1 MKLCPIARHG
11 SGYCARVNRSF
22 RSPTSR
28 FRILPSSWRYVC
40 GKELTCSELDGERV
54 AAYLLVCRRRACCFL
69 NERRLLAHG
78 FIDDCALVQHDRI
91 RARDEREIAFTVEL
105 SSTREGDTLAVQDAL
120 RELLTFDD
128 DQLLRR
134 ERIVAM
140 PGDNVPLEL

>member
-1 MKLCPIARHG
+1 M
-11 SGYCARVNRSF
+11 
-22 RSPTSR
+22 
-28 FRILPSSWRYVC
+28 
-40 GKELTCSELDGERV
+40 
-54 AAYLLVCRRRACCFL
+54 
-69 NERRLLAHG
+69 
-78 FIDDCALVQHDRI
+78 QHDRI